1 MLAKTKKIIKR
12 VAFFGDGAAGKRSK
26 HFGLAFM
33 TAKLLAENGYI
44 IVNGGGP
51 GIMLAA
57 TLGAKAGGGKVEV
70 VSLDE
75 RKEPENYEGACR
87 KNIEMADTMIITQN
101 YPERLNKLVEIADA
115 FAIFKGGAGTLSE
128 VGLTWEMAKF
138 DYGRHE
144 PLIFVGRCWKN
155 IVRDLIRDLQLEK
168 MEQRVVEVVE
178 KPEQVLATIKRV
190 SARVRFV
197 SRLEAGTKTKA
208 VAGS

>member
-26 HFGLAFM
+26 HFRLAFM